1 MNHNLALPPTRRCI
15 VLRTFGLVIVLATN
29 GILGSAPLVGQ
40 GAPDRETVLAQLK
53 QALSDTGGDVAFADP
68 EKSYAVSP
76 DGRYFAGTL
85 KSKAEIVSVVMDLQ
99 QKRTLSS
106 LWGAPIENPTFS
118 PGNKWVAF
126 GAPSGRQ
133 DVVLAAV
140 VDLASGQLTVAA
152 MNARSEQ
159 QGPLR
164 WRDAAT
170 VEFSFKI
177 KEAGPGHCVWEVDH
191 QAGRCEV
198 AMALQVIDVER
209 MNKGRIAA
217 DEAAAVA
224 FLRTVNTAAVTYS
237 STYNVGYPKSLAA
250 MGESPNGT
258 VTQEHAGLIDKSLAS
273 GKKAGYTITYRPAS
287 ATEVPL
293 SAYTAVARPVQYGK
307 SGIRS
312 FFTDPS
318 GVIRETREDREPTVN
333 DPPVGTVTN
342 PSENE
347 EAGDTAAN
355 QARAVGALRT
365 VNTAAVTYAS
375 TYNVGYPKSLAV
387 MGVGEGAATQDHA
400 GLIDKTLASGKKSG
414 YTITY
419 RPGPVTNGRI
429 DTYTVV
435 ARPVQYGKT
444 GTRNFFTDQSG
455 VIRVT
460 DQDREPTVNDPPIGG

>member
-140 VDLASGQLTVAA
+140 VDLASGQLTVGA
-152 MNARSEQ
+152 MNAPSEQ
-159 QGPLR
+159 QGPPR
-164 WRDAAT
+164 WRDATT
-170 VEFSFKI
+170 VEFSFKTRQG
-177 KEAGPGHCVWEVDH
+177 GPGHCVWEVDR

-198 AMALQVIDVER
+198 AMAIQAIDV
-209 MNKGRIAA
+209 NKGRISA

-237 STYNVGYPKSLAA
+237 STYAVGYPKSLAA
-250 MGESPNGT
+250 MGESSDGK
-258 VTQEHAGLIDKSLAS
+258 VTQEHAGLIDKTLAS
-273 GKKAGYTITYRPAS
+273 GMKAGYTITYRPGPP
-287 ATEVPL
+287 TDGQVV
-293 SAYTAVARPVQYGK
+293 AYMAVARPVQYGK

-347 EAGDTAAN
+347 EGGDTSAN

-387 MGVGEGAATQDHA
+387 MGVEEGAVTQDHA

-414 YTITY
+414 YVFTY

-435 ARPVQYGKT
+435 ARPMQYGKS
-444 GTRNFFTDQSG
+444 GVSNFFTDQSG
-455 VIRVT
+455 VIRET
-460 DQDREPTVNDPPIGG
+460 KEDREPTVNDPPIGG